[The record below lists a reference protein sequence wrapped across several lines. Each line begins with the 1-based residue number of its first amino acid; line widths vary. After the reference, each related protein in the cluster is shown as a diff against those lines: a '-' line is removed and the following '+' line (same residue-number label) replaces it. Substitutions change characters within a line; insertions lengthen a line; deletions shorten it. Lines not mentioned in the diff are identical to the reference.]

1 MIDDM
6 TLRNMAPSTQKV
18 YTYAV
23 ANFARYHRKSP
34 DQLGLEDI
42 RDYRLHLVARGLKA
56 TSINPIIGAL
66 RFFYSVIPTFM
77 EDDSFGSGIPLRIAL

>member
-1 MIDDM
+1 MTGQISPLRQRMIDDM

-34 DQLGLEDI
+34 D
-42 RDYRLHLVARGLKA
+42 
-56 TSINPIIGAL
+56 
-66 RFFYSVIPTFM
+66 
-77 EDDSFGSGIPLRIAL
+77 